1 MRTPL
6 PHPTGGVRLKPNDVH
21 KLHCLGRQ
29 RPGSTDGESERA
41 FSGDGA
47 GVSSALELFWGEKIF
62 VK

>member
-6 PHPTGGVRLKPNDVH
+6 PHPTGGVRLKPNDVR

-29 RPGSTDGESERA
+29 HPGSTDGESERA
-41 FSGDGA
+41 FRGDGA